1 MIHYKDISWAENDS
15 DLKNYKKNQMIKFKI
30 LEIDREKEKI
40 RLGIRQLEKDPFEF
54 FMDKN
59 LSDVV
64 TAKVDSTSKN
74 GINVHV
80 GDKNM
85 VVLIKKNQLAKE
97 VENQRTSRFAK
108 GDKVDAMIIELDK
121 TKRKV
126 LLSIKALENKQS
138 KEAVKKYGSTDS
150 GGVLGEILGPLLK
163 KKKPKSKK

>member
-1 MIHYKDISWAENDS
+1 
-15 DLKNYKKNQMIKFKI
+15 MIKFKI

-54 FMDKN
+54 FMNKN
-59 LSDVV
+59 TSDVI

-74 GINVHV
+74 GIYVQA
-80 GDKNM
+80 GDKNL
-85 VVLIKKNQLAKE
+85 VILIKKNHLAKE
-97 VENQRTSRFAK
+97 VENQRTSRFAR
-108 GDKVDAMIIELDK
+108 GDKVDAMIVEIDK

-126 LLSIKALENKQS
+126 VLSIKALEAQQS